1 MTRKRYRRRTPPGS
15 APGTLVADPEAARSS
30 ISAIG
35 YDGTQFFER
44 TDLTVEEVRALKG
57 GAGLLWVSVT
67 GLADVGMV
75 EDLGAVFGL
84 HGLALEDVV
93 NTHQRPKVEE
103 YDDHVFI
110 VVHTAVEASRVLTDQ
125 MSIFV
130 GPGFVLTFQG
140 QDLKC
145 LEPVRER
152 LRKGRGRIRQYGA
165 DFLAYS
171 LIDAAIDNY
180 FPLVESLGE
189 RLEKLEDAVTI
200 RPDPG
205 QLSEVHR
212 LRRELLD
219 LRRTIWP
226 HRDLVNALIRGDI
239 PLFED
244 QTRIYLR
251 DCYDHLVQL
260 IDLVETD
267 REIASD
273 LGDFYHSSM
282 STRLN
287 DIMKVL
293 TLIATIFMPLGF
305 IAGLYGMN
313 FDRSVS
319 PWNMPEL
326 GWVFGY
332 PFALGLMAICAGC
345 MLAYFFRKRWIGPPA
360 RWRRKR
366 KGDPDG

>member
-1 MTRKRYRRRTPPGS
+1 MSHKRYRHRTPPGS
-15 APGTLVADPEAARSS
+15 PPGMLVADPEAARSR

-35 YDGTQFFER
+35 YDGGQFLER
-44 TDLTVEEVRALKG
+44 DDLTAEEVRGLKG
-57 GAGLLWVSVT
+57 GTRTLWVSVT
-67 GLADVGMV
+67 GLADIDAVQQ
-75 EDLGAVFGL
+75 LGEIFGL

-103 YDDHVFI
+103 YDEHVFI
-110 VVHTAVEASRVLTDQ
+110 VVRTAIGTRRVLTDQ
-125 MSIFV
+125 MSLFV
-130 GPGFVLTFQG
+130 GPDFVVTFQG
-140 QDLKC
+140 QSHDC

-152 LRKGRGRIRQYGA
+152 LRRGRGKIRQYGA

-171 LIDAAIDNY
+171 LIDAVIDNY
-180 FPLVESLGE
+180 FPLVENLGE
-189 RLEKLEDAVTI
+189 RLEALEDEVTF
-200 RPDPG
+200 RPDPE
-205 QLSEVHR
+205 QLSQVHR

-226 HRDLVNALIRGDI
+226 HRDLVNALIRDDI
-239 PLFED
+239 PFFQD

-267 REIASD
+267 RELATD

-293 TLIATIFMPLGF
+293 TLIATIFMPLSF
-305 IAGLYGMN
+305 IASLYGMN
-313 FDRSVS
+313 FDRSAS

-332 PFALGLMAICAGC
+332 PFALGLMAVCAAV
-345 MLAYFFRKRWIGPPA
+345 LLTYFFRKRWIGPPA
-360 RWRRKR
+360 RRRRKG
-366 KGDPDG
+366 KEHPGE